1 MSTWTS
7 RLRVGAALFAAPVL
21 LAGCIAEGVLPFPA
35 LGTPQPA
42 SAPAEPRVLADSV
55 VVAAPEGWCPD
66 PRAGLEGEAGS
77 FLLIGPC
84 RTGPVPPVPA
94 ILTLSVLGTAGT
106 GAMDRDRL
114 DAFFGSEVGRAA
126 LSRAGDAATVRVV
139 QGGLEGEAYVLHVR
153 DTAPMPGGAV
163 APDAWRAV
171 LPLSGRLVALT
182 VLSPAEPAVPPAT
195 LRSVLD
201 AFVAAMRAANGASPA
216 TDG

>member
-7 RLRVGAALFAAPVL
+7 RLRAGAALVAAPVL

-94 ILTLSVLGTAGT
+94 ILTLSVLGTAP
-106 GAMDRDRL
+106 R
-114 DAFFGSEVGRAA
+114 VGVE
-126 LSRAGDAATVRVV
+126 AGVA
-139 QGGLEGEAYVLHVR
+139 QGWADILGHN
-153 DTAPMPGGAV
+153 
-163 APDAWRAV
+163 
-171 LPLSGRLVALT
+171 S
-182 VLSPAEPAVPPAT
+182 
-195 LRSVLD
+195 
-201 AFVAAMRAANGASPA
+201 AFVGMTGFGASAKP
-216 TDG
+216 